1 MYSINSE
8 HENAFCFSPNREIG
22 GVPLFVVVFCM
33 NERIPSEPTPPIAVE
48 YRIYEDGVE
57 TVYLPSKPKQQIR
70 RHVVLFLLTL
80 LTTTLAG
87 AYGDGPW
94 FMQMARGLT
103 FSIPL
108 LTILLF
114 HEFGHYLM
122 ARKYGVDV
130 TLPYFI
136 PGLPF
141 LIGTFGA
148 VIKMRSPLRSKNA
161 LFDIGV
167 AGPLAGVAVAIP
179 VIIVGLLFSEVRL
192 ISSEGGDFALGSSLL
207 FWLLA
212 KIMVAAVPANHD
224 IVLHQTAFA
233 GWVGL
238 LVTMLNLLPVGQLDG
253 GHVTYAIFGRI
264 RHGWIG
270 KIVLPLLLLFGLL
283 PLPQIVYILM
293 YDTPATGIINDMARY
308 GWLGWLL
315 WFAILKYL
323 IKPTHPPV
331 MDEAQPLDRRRVLIG
346 WLALLIF
353 VLTFTPAPFIT
364 NF

>member
-1 MYSINSE
+1 
-8 HENAFCFSPNREIG
+8 
-22 GVPLFVVVFCM
+22 M
-33 NERIPSEPTPPIAVE
+33 NERVPTEPTQPIDVE
-48 YRIYEDGVE
+48 YRIHADGVE
-57 TVYLPSKPKQQIR
+57 TRYLPPQPTQNIR
-70 RHVVLFLLTL
+70 RHLILFLLTL
-80 LTTTLAG
+80 LTTTIAG
-87 AYGDGPW
+87 AYGDGSI
-94 FMQMARGLT
+94 FMQMLRGLT

-114 HEFGHYLM
+114 HEFGHYLT

-136 PGLPF
+136 PGPPF

-148 VIKMRSPLRSKNA
+148 VIKMRSPLRSKKA

-179 VIIVGLLFSEVRL
+179 VIIVGLLLSEVQPL
-192 ISSEGGDFALGSSLL
+192 SGGGSGDFSLGSSVL

-212 KIMVAAVPANHD
+212 KITVGAVPANHD
-224 IVLHQTAFA
+224 IFLHQIAFA

-238 LVTMLNLLPVGQLDG
+238 LVTMLNLLPIGQLDG
-253 GHVTYAIFGRI
+253 GHVTYAILGRH
-264 RHGWIG
+264 RHQWLG
-270 KIVLPLLLLFGLL
+270 KIVLPILLLFGAL
-283 PLPQIVYILM
+283 PLPQIIYILI
-293 YDTPATGIINDMARY
+293 YEAPATGIIKEMASY

-315 WFAILKYL
+315 WFVILKFL

-353 VLTFTPAPFIT
+353 VLTFTPAPFIM
-364 NF
+364 NFEIP